1 MTVQYD
7 EEKAKRVGSWLTGAF
22 RAHPDVVN
30 VQLSQRTLKANGEPS
45 FSPVFQWQRSDGDA
59 MSLARAVLETA
70 TIDAEDTG
78 GLCRYTVTA
87 ETAAGGI
94 KERTEIRING
104 AKPSGDVAPEDSPTS
119 AGLVQQAMRHQE
131 VSAKLALESV
141 GTVFGLL
148 EKMLE
153 RQDQQ
158 LQRYQ
163 DREARVMEMAERLAG
178 ADHERALEMMRKKS
192 ADELRGK
199 AIEKLGPLVPA
210 VMAKLLKLPP
220 AAVAAMGLGISQ
232 AASGANASASHVAQV
247 LPFVGGLPA
256 AAASTTGTAAA
267 NMSQSIATDSPDEL
281 AASQEASDS
290 FLLSFEPQQLPGL
303 AGAMTD
309 AQKQNLIAMYQAAQQ
324 RKEARIVAAQLSQ
337 QPQPQPEATT

>member
-22 RAHPDVVN
+22 RAHPDVVH

-45 FSPVFQWQRSDGDA
+45 FSPVFQWFRQDGDA
-59 MSLARAVLETA
+59 MTIARAVLETA

-87 ETAAGGI
+87 ETADGKI
-94 KERTEIRING
+94 KERTEVRING
-104 AKPSGDVAPEDSPTS
+104 AKASGDVAPEDSPTS

-220 AAVAAMGLGISQ
+220 AAVAAMGMGITQ
-232 AASGANASASHVAQV
+232 AATGANASPQSVAQV
-247 LPFVGGLPA
+247 LPFVGQPA
-256 AAASTTGTAAA
+256 AAASTMGTAAA
-267 NMSQSIATDSPDEL
+267 NVSQSIATDSADEL
-281 AASQEASDS
+281 AASQEASDA
-290 FLLSFEPQQLPGL
+290 FLLSFEPHQLPGL

-324 RKEARIVAAQLSQ
+324 RKEARIVAAQMAQ
-337 QPQPQPEATT
+337 QQQPQPEATT